1 MRLDARDFL
10 GRVTFIT
17 GPGKDCGKTTLLN
30 ACLALAREA
39 GEKPAFL
46 GIGFDGEARDSLS
59 GLRKPRIEARAGEVF
74 VTAEPYLRASRC
86 LPEVLDVLPGST
98 ALGRLAIARAHRPG
112 AVTLVGPERNELAA
126 WAVSRIRD
134 EGWARTVLVDGAINR
149 ITQVAA
155 FGGARFVFSIRVS
168 PADLEKQARRL
179 RLVSALLGLPPL
191 GAPFAGA
198 SAEAG
203 TVASAGLGPRAA
215 GFPEPIHF
223 LDGPLTRESAERVPR
238 EAATVVVEDFTKIF
252 LDGQDLAAFRRGKTL
267 AVRNKVDFGGFVV
280 VLRDLGEEAF
290 RRAVAD
296 EAVMAQVSFNP
307 YACEAGGAAA

>member
-1 MRLDARDFL
+1 MRLDVRDFL

-39 GEKPAFL
+39 GDRPAFF

-59 GLRKPRIEARAGEVF
+59 GLRKPRIEARPGEVF

-86 LPEVLDVLPGST
+86 LPEILDVLPGST

-112 AVTLVGPERNELAA
+112 AVTLVGPERNELAS
-126 WAVSRIRD
+126 WALSRIHD

-155 FGGARFVFSIRVS
+155 FGGARFVFSVRVS
-168 PADLEKQARRL
+168 PSDLERQARRL
-179 RLVSALLGLPPL
+179 RLVSTLLGLPPFVDGDGQRGDGRAG
-191 GAPFAGA
+191 GAGGDHATGGLPG
-198 SAEAG
+198 SAY
-203 TVASAGLGPRAA
+203 
-215 GFPEPIHF
+215 F

-238 EAATVVVEDFTKIF
+238 EAATVVVEDFTKVF
-252 LDGQDLAAFRRGKTL
+252 LDGQELAAFRRGRTL
-267 AVRNKVDFGGFVV
+267 AVRNKVDFGGFIV

-290 RRAVAD
+290 RLAVAD
-296 EAVMAQVSFNP
+296 EAVMGQVSFNP
-307 YACEAGGAAA
+307 YACDARGAVA

>member
-1 MRLDARDFL
+1 MRLDVRDFL

-17 GPGKDCGKTTLLN
+17 GPEKDCGKTTLLN
-30 ACLALAREA
+30 ACLALARGA
-39 GEKPAFL
+39 GEQPAFL

-98 ALGRLAIARAHRPG
+98 ALGRLAIARAHRAG

-155 FGGARFVFSIRVS
+155 FGGARFVFSLRVS
-168 PADLEKQARRL
+168 PADLARQARRL
-179 RLVSALLGLPPL
+179 RLVSALLGLPAL
-191 GAPFAGA
+191 GAPPGGAG
-198 SAEAG
+198 G
-203 TVASAGLGPRAA
+203 GAGLAAAA
-215 GFPEPIHF
+215 GPAVLPGPIHF
-223 LDGPLTRESAERVPR
+223 LEGPLTRESAERVPR
-238 EAATVVVEDFTKIF
+238 EAATVVVEDFTKVF
-252 LDGQDLAAFRRGKTL
+252 LDGQDLAAFRRGRTL

-280 VLRDLGEEAF
+280 VLRDLGEETF
-290 RRAVAD
+290 SKAVAD
-296 EAVMAQVSFNP
+296 DSVMAKVSFNP

>member
-1 MRLDARDFL
+1 MRLDVRDFL

-17 GPGKDCGKTTLLN
+17 GPEKDCGKTTLLN
-30 ACLALAREA
+30 ACLALARGA
-39 GEKPAFL
+39 GEQPAFL

-98 ALGRLAIARAHRPG
+98 ALGRLAIARAHRAG

-155 FGGARFVFSIRVS
+155 FGGARFVFSLRVS
-168 PADLEKQARRL
+168 PADLARQARRL
-179 RLVSALLGLPPL
+179 RLVSALLGLPAL
-191 GAPFAGA
+191 GAPPGGAG
-198 SAEAG
+198 G
-203 TVASAGLGPRAA
+203 GAGLAAAA
-215 GFPEPIHF
+215 GPAVLPRPIHF
-223 LDGPLTRESAERVPR
+223 LEGPLTRESAERVPR
-238 EAATVVVEDFTKIF
+238 EAATVVVEDFTKVF
-252 LDGQDLAAFRRGKTL
+252 LDGQDLAAFRRGRTL

-280 VLRDLGEEAF
+280 VLRDLGEETF
-290 RRAVAD
+290 SKAVAD
-296 EAVMAQVSFNP
+296 DSVMAKVSFNP

>member
-17 GPGKDCGKTTLLN
+17 GPGKDCGKTSLLN
-30 ACLALAREA
+30 ACLALARGA
-39 GEKPAFL
+39 GERPAFL

-86 LPEVLDVLPGST
+86 LPEILDVLPGST

-126 WAVSRIRD
+126 WALSRIQD

-155 FGGARFVFSIRVS
+155 FGGARFVFSLRVA
-168 PADLEKQARRL
+168 PADLEKQVRRL
-179 RLVSALLGLPPL
+179 RLVSTLLGLPAL
-191 GAPFAGA
+191 GK
-198 SAEAG
+198 
-203 TVASAGLGPRAA
+203 ASAGSGADSGGGAGTAAA
-215 GFPEPIHF
+215 GFPGPIHF
-223 LDGPLTRESAERVPR
+223 LDGPLTRESAEGLPR
-238 EAATVVVEDFTKIF
+238 EAATVVVEDFTKVF
-252 LDGQDLAAFRRGKTL
+252 LDGQDLAAFRRGRIL

-280 VLRDLGEEAF
+280 VLRDLAEERFAK
-290 RRAVAD
+290 AVAD
-296 EAVMAQVSFNP
+296 DSVMAQVSFNP
-307 YACEAGGAAA
+307 YACGSRGAAA